1 MDARSSSVQSV
12 ETCFACGASIEEAR
26 AFVETQELGCGAWRG
41 IGGGEGEGEGEREG
55 EGEGEGDCV

>member
-26 AFVETQELGCGAWRG
+26 AFVETQELGRGA
-41 IGGGEGEGEGEREG
+41 GGARARERER
-55 EGEGEGDCV
+55 EREREGDCV